1 MTATPPM
8 LRAID
13 HVQLAIP
20 RGGEDVAR
28 AYWVGV
34 FGLVELPKPPAPAKR
49 GGCWFIATGGHVQVH
64 VGIEDP
70 FAPAQKAHPAFR
82 VGDLDALEA
91 TLAAAGHTVQWSDD
105 VPGTRRFHTND
116 PFGNRLEFC

>member
-1 MTATPPM
+1 MTTPPT

-20 RGGEDVAR
+20 RGGEDAAR

-34 FGLVELPKPPAPAKR
+34 FGLVELPKPPGPAKR

-70 FAPAQKAHPAFR
+70 FAPARSKQRSRQQATPSHGPTTYPAPGASTRTTRSATASNSVEQFATFR
-82 VGDLDALEA
+82 R
-91 TLAAAGHTVQWSDD
+91 
-105 VPGTRRFHTND
+105 PR
-116 PFGNRLEFC
+116 